1 MTNHNTSLFSS
12 LLLLSLLALV
22 SLASAHGT
30 VSTYDLQKIKEE
42 ESYYRRKKV
51 IDISHKYVPDLPS
64 YASKKGLGD
73 FLNLVGSIKN
83 GSLVNL
89 STFKLST
96 HSGTHA
102 DAPGHFIDK
111 LFDMGCDA
119 DSLDLRTLNGPV
131 LVVDTPRDKNITAEV
146 MRSLNIP
153 RGVKRVLFR
162 TSNTDKRLMHQKE
175 FEPSY
180 TAFTAD
186 GAEYLVQ
193 NTDIKLVGIDYLSV
207 GINVRD
213 DISKVHYALLGRKDI
228 IPVEGLNLD
237 NVVPGV
243 YTVHCLPLRLVHG
256 DGSPASGFSSTLE
269 GYCDANWISNSDETK
284 FTSSY
289 VFTLGGGAVSWRS
302 AMQTIIARS
311 TMKSEF
317 LALEL
322 TVSSNFNANAIP
334 GSEELRGSGSG
345 PRHAM
350 VVALKLTEDE
360 K

>member
-42 ESYYRRKKV
+42 ESYYRQKKV

-256 DGSPASGFSSTLE
+256 DGSPTRCILFQ
-269 GYCDANWISNSDETK
+269 C
-284 FTSSY
+284 
-289 VFTLGGGAVSWRS
+289 
-302 AMQTIIARS
+302 
-311 TMKSEF
+311 
-317 LALEL
+317 
-322 TVSSNFNANAIP
+322 
-334 GSEELRGSGSG
+334 
-345 PRHAM
+345 
-350 VVALKLTEDE
+350 
-360 K
+360 

>member
-42 ESYYRRKKV
+42 ESYYRQKKV

-119 DSLDLRTLNGPV
+119 DSLDLRTLNGNV
-131 LVVDTPRDKNITAEV
+131 
-146 MRSLNIP
+146 S
-153 RGVKRVLFR
+153 
-162 TSNTDKRLMHQKE
+162 
-175 FEPSY
+175 
-180 TAFTAD
+180 
-186 GAEYLVQ
+186 
-193 NTDIKLVGIDYLSV
+193 GIL
-207 GINVRD
+207 
-213 DISKVHYALLGRKDI
+213 
-228 IPVEGLNLD
+228 
-237 NVVPGV
+237 
-243 YTVHCLPLRLVHG
+243 
-256 DGSPASGFSSTLE
+256 
-269 GYCDANWISNSDETK
+269 
-284 FTSSY
+284 
-289 VFTLGGGAVSWRS
+289 
-302 AMQTIIARS
+302 
-311 TMKSEF
+311 
-317 LALEL
+317 
-322 TVSSNFNANAIP
+322 
-334 GSEELRGSGSG
+334 
-345 PRHAM
+345 
-350 VVALKLTEDE
+350 
-360 K
+360 